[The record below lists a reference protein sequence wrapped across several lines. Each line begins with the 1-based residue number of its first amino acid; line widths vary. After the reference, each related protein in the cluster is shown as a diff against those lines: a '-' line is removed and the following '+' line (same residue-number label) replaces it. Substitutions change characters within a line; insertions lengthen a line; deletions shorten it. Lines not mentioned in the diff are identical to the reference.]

1 MVLTSSKGPPDYYLG
16 HDYKK
21 DKQGRWCVG
30 CKKYL
35 IEATNRIEK
44 IFGDLP
50 KENTPMVTGDH
61 PEEDTTRLLNE
72 DEQNNYQML
81 IGILNWVTC
90 LGRIDIAF
98 AASSLSRFSACPREG
113 HLNRVLRVFGNLK
126 KNKNRRIIV
135 DSN

>member
-81 IGILNWVTC
+81 IGILNWVNE
-90 LGRIDIAF
+90 
-98 AASSLSRFSACPREG
+98 LSWSNRHRF
-113 HLNRVLRVFGNLK
+113 
-126 KNKNRRIIV
+126 RRIIPL
-135 DSN
+135 SLQRLSA